1 MFNELG
7 AKRREKVREK
17 KRIRE
22 SKGYEGEEERREV
35 GGGGVANFSTHHSI
49 FSSRQLQKKNPNTEL
64 HQ

>member
-35 GGGGVANFSTHHSI
+35 GGWGGG
-49 FSSRQLQKKNPNTEL
+49 
-64 HQ
+64 